1 MARQALLFALMLIAS
16 ASLRAQQSRP
26 ANDWKDFDFVLG
38 DWKWSG
44 GGKPGEAK
52 GVSTFRP
59 DLQGTVLVRTNHLDY
74 PATKERAAFSHDDL
88 IFVYHDPQD
97 KSLRA
102 IFFDGEGHVIRYRVT
117 VAPDKNTIEFLS
129 DAAPDGTTCRMTYRK
144 VAADSVTE
152 TFEIAPPGKPTD
164 FARYVEFLAKR
175 VSK

>member
-1 MARQALLFALMLIAS
+1 MARKTLLFVLLLIAS
-16 ASLRAQQSRP
+16 ACLQAQQSRP

-59 DLQGTVLVRTNHLDY
+59 ALQGTVLVRTNHLDY

-88 IFVYHDPQD
+88 IYVYHDPQD

-102 IFFDGEGHVIRYRVT
+102 IYFDGEGHVIRYRVA
-117 VAPDKNTIEFLS
+117 VAPDKNSIEFLS

-152 TFEIAPPGKPTD
+152 TFEIAPPGKPND
-164 FARYVEFLAKR
+164 FVRYVEFLATR
-175 VSK
+175 VNK

>member
-1 MARQALLFALMLIAS
+1 MAPKTLLLALMALTS
-16 ASLRAQQSRP
+16 VCLQAQQSHS

-44 GGKPGEAK
+44 GGKPGEAN

-88 IFVYHDPQD
+88 IYVYHDPQD

-102 IFFDGEGHVIRYRVT
+102 IYFDGEGHVIRYRVN
-117 VAPDKNTIEFLS
+117 VAPDKNSVEFLS

-152 TFEIAPPGKPTD
+152 TFEIAPPGKPNE

>member
-16 ASLRAQQSRP
+16 ASLQAQQSHS

-74 PATKERAAFSHDDL
+74 PATKERAAF
-88 IFVYHDPQD
+88 
-97 KSLRA
+97 
-102 IFFDGEGHVIRYRVT
+102 
-117 VAPDKNTIEFLS
+117 
-129 DAAPDGTTCRMTYRK
+129 
-144 VAADSVTE
+144 
-152 TFEIAPPGKPTD
+152 
-164 FARYVEFLAKR
+164 
-175 VSK
+175 